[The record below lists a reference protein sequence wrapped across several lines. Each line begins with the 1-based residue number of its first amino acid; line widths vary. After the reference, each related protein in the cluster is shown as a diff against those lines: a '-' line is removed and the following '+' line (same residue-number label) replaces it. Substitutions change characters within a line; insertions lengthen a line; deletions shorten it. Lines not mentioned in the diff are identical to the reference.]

1 MSVKLYL
8 VIPCYNEEEVLP
20 ETVARL
26 QEKMA
31 ALTEAG
37 TISPQS
43 RVVFVDDGSK
53 DGTWELIRGA
63 HEGNPLFR
71 GIRLTRNRGHQNA
84 LLAGMMTVR
93 GECDAVIS
101 LDADLQDD
109 IHAMDDMIRKYNE
122 GFDVVYGVRS
132 SRKQDSLLKRATAQ
146 GFYRLIRAMGVEIV
160 YNHADFRLMSARAL
174 AGLAEFREV
183 NLFLRGL
190 VPLVGY
196 RSTTVYYE
204 RGRRTAGKT
213 KYPFHKMVSFAWE
226 GITSLSVR
234 PIRMIASLGGFIFLG
249 SIAVLIYS
257 LIRHLGGHTVSG
269 WTSLVFSIWALGGIQ
284 LLALGII
291 GEYVGKIYLEVKRR
305 PTYLV
310 EEYLKDPADT

>member
-1 MSVKLYL
+1 MSLKLYL

-20 ETVARL
+20 ETAARL
-26 QEKMA
+26 KEKMA

-37 TISPQS
+37 MISPQS

-53 DGTWELIRGA
+53 DGTWELIRSF
-63 HEGNPLFR
+63 HEQDPLFR

-93 GECDAVIS
+93 EECDAIIS

-109 IHAMDDMIRKYNE
+109 IHAMDDMLRSYNE

-132 SRKQDSLLKRATAQ
+132 SRKQDSLLKRTTAQ
-146 GFYRLIRAMGVEIV
+146 GFYRLMRAMGVETV

-174 AGLAEFREV
+174 AGLSEFREV

-196 RSTTVYYE
+196 RSTTVRYE

-213 KYPFHKMVSFAWE
+213 KYPFPKMVAFAWE
-226 GITSLSVR
+226 GITSLTVR
-234 PIRMIASLGGFIFLG
+234 PIRMIASLGVLIFLG
-249 SIAVLIYS
+249 SIAMLIYS
-257 LIRHLGGHTVSG
+257 LICYLGGHTVSG

-284 LLALGII
+284 LLALGVI
-291 GEYVGKIYLEVKRR
+291 GEYVGKIYLEVKHR

-310 EEYLKDPADT
+310 EEDLGDTEDL